1 MATKEKKEKKS
12 KTSRSEPKTENPE
25 KTIEIEKVES
35 TEAAEMAESEAA
47 ASSSKRKIELEEIE
61 VDVDAPEPP
70 SKRAKRALKKGKSLP
85 SKQDSDDEK
94 KGDKDGKDKKAVR
107 SEHSVWIGNLPF
119 HVTAMELRKWL
130 VDNSGGVITEEM
142 ITRVKLPTNKEPGR
156 DKSVKPANKGFAYVD
171 FTEIGP
177 KVSAISLT
185 ESDLGGRKLLIKDA
199 TSFEGRPKK
208 EPESTE
214 ENANEGK
221 TSKEQKQD
229 VNASRKIFVGNMSF
243 KTTEDDLYR
252 NFEKCGEIEWAKVAT
267 FEDTGKC
274 KGFGWVKFQ
283 DPNAAA
289 WAVKGFV
296 KIKEAVETE
305 DDFKDEEEKDKSQQ
319 KQFKT
324 RKWWVN
330 RMLGRELKVE
340 LAEDD
345 QVRYKKRFGKDR
357 KALPDKD
364 SNPRGRP
371 PPRKYDQT
379 NGAVRESNDA
389 HGEVA
394 KPLKE
399 AEDISVARLTG
410 AVHFIMYQSQITF
423 IMDTI
428 CPWTYL
434 GKRRLDEAL
443 AQFRSSNSS
452 SSISFKLHFASYQPN
467 PNRPETIPDRAA
479 YALHKKHNDNPEA
492 QKIFEEHMLSLAQPL
507 KLPIAFTG
515 PTGNSF
521 PGHRVIQQVQE
532 SQGAEVANRL
542 VDAVFRL
549 YFAEGRHPGTDDMLV
564 EACVEAGIDE
574 GVAKSLV
581 EDKSRGERDTKEKI
595 RSTGMDIDAV
605 PTVVIEGRRRDL
617 TLTGLKEVSEYI
629 KAMETISKESS

>member
-1 MATKEKKEKKS
+1 MATKEKKEKKPKAS
-12 KTSRSEPKTENPE
+12 KSELKTESSE
-25 KTIEIEKVES
+25 KTIEIEEVES
-35 TEAAEMAESEAA
+35 TDVAEMAESEAVV
-47 ASSSKRKIELEEIE
+47 SSSKRKIELEEIE

-94 KGDKDGKDKKAVR
+94 KGDKDGKDKKAAR
-107 SEHSVWIGNLPF
+107 SEHSVWIGNMPF
-119 HVTAMELRKWL
+119 HVTATELRKWL

-156 DKSVKPANKGFAYVD
+156 DKSAKPANKGFAYVD

-208 EPESTE
+208 EAESTE

-283 DPNAAA
+283 DPTAAA

-296 KIKEAVETE
+296 KIKEAVDTE
-305 DDFKDEEEKDKSQQ
+305 DDFKDDEEKDKSQQ

-371 PPRKYDQT
+371 LPRKYDQT

-389 HGEVA
+389 HGEAA

-410 AVHFIMYQSQITF
+410 AVVKHTGTKMTF
-423 IMDTI
+423 D
-428 CPWTYL
+428 
-434 GKRRLDEAL
+434 
-443 AQFRSSNSS
+443 
-452 SSISFKLHFASYQPN
+452 
-467 PNRPETIPDRAA
+467 
-479 YALHKKHNDNPEA
+479 
-492 QKIFEEHMLSLAQPL
+492 
-507 KLPIAFTG
+507 
-515 PTGNSF
+515 
-521 PGHRVIQQVQE
+521 
-532 SQGAEVANRL
+532 
-542 VDAVFRL
+542 
-549 YFAEGRHPGTDDMLV
+549 
-564 EACVEAGIDE
+564 
-574 GVAKSLV
+574 
-581 EDKSRGERDTKEKI
+581 
-595 RSTGMDIDAV
+595 
-605 PTVVIEGRRRDL
+605 
-617 TLTGLKEVSEYI
+617 
-629 KAMETISKESS
+629 

>member
-1 MATKEKKEKKS
+1 MATKEKKQKKPKAS
-12 KTSRSEPKTENPE
+12 KSELKTESSG

-35 TEAAEMAESEAA
+35 TEVAEMAESEAA
-47 ASSSKRKIELEEIE
+47 VSSSKRKIELEEIE

-94 KGDKDGKDKKAVR
+94 RGDKDGKDKKAAR
-107 SEHSVWIGNLPF
+107 SEHSVWIGNMPF
-119 HVTAMELRKWL
+119 HVTATELRKWL

-156 DKSVKPANKGFAYVD
+156 DKNVKPANKGFAYVD

-208 EPESTE
+208 EAESTE
-214 ENANEGK
+214 EDANEGK

-229 VNASRKIFVGNMSF
+229 ANASRKIFVGNMSF

-283 DPNAAA
+283 DPTAAA

-296 KIKEAVETE
+296 KIKEAVDTE
-305 DDFKDEEEKDKSQQ
+305 DDFKDDEEKNKSQQ

-379 NGAVRESNDA
+379 NGAVRESHDTRGGA
-389 HGEVA
+389 A

-410 AVHFIMYQSQITF
+410 AVVKHTGTKMTF
-423 IMDTI
+423 D
-428 CPWTYL
+428 
-434 GKRRLDEAL
+434 
-443 AQFRSSNSS
+443 
-452 SSISFKLHFASYQPN
+452 
-467 PNRPETIPDRAA
+467 
-479 YALHKKHNDNPEA
+479 
-492 QKIFEEHMLSLAQPL
+492 
-507 KLPIAFTG
+507 
-515 PTGNSF
+515 
-521 PGHRVIQQVQE
+521 
-532 SQGAEVANRL
+532 
-542 VDAVFRL
+542 
-549 YFAEGRHPGTDDMLV
+549 
-564 EACVEAGIDE
+564 
-574 GVAKSLV
+574 
-581 EDKSRGERDTKEKI
+581 
-595 RSTGMDIDAV
+595 
-605 PTVVIEGRRRDL
+605 
-617 TLTGLKEVSEYI
+617 
-629 KAMETISKESS
+629 